1 MPGTVLRR
9 IAPANPQAPTGYSRQ
24 RGVVDEPGDGVVAD
38 PVDRPC
44 IAHRDG
50 RIEPTAVWVVVP
62 AGRGDL
68 PGRSGFTPEV

>member
-1 MPGTVLRR
+1 MNRAMLSLPIR
-9 IAPANPQAPTGYSRQ
+9 Y
-24 RGVVDEPGDGVVAD
+24 
-38 PVDRPC
+38 RPC

-62 AGRGDL
+62 VGRGDL